1 MQERIP
7 QSIAKRIVFKA
18 FLAADHVTAADET
31 LTIPVQI
38 SKNGGAFANLATPAN
53 ATHMDPH
60 GSGWYYIQLAI
71 ADTDTLGPLVV
82 RGTEGTIDPVELIY
96 EVVAATNAGF
106 TALPAVAAGAAS
118 GLPLKD
124 ASNFLNVANIPA
136 YTAGATSGLALVGSS
151 MIVPDTQKV
160 DMNTIKTK
168 AVVASNTVTFT
179 NGTVAIS
186 GADGDTLKTISD
198 QIDGVVAGSGL
209 TAQQTRDAMKLA
221 PSNGAPIA
229 GSIDAELDTL
239 DTVADAIKV
248 KTDQIGS
255 ANVTV
260 TSPVA
265 QSGEITIYIGNDYL
279 LSEGRALTWVVT
291 GVEVAFLDGAAVTLR
306 ILRAPLFYRGHEPET
321 LEADAE
327 FEGDVVVANEEA
339 TITVELLAADII
351 ELDALRTGYVYQL
364 VAKTTDNTTHTIAA
378 GVFIAVKAIQEPSA

>member
-124 ASNFLNVANIPA
+124 ANNFLNVANIPA

-221 PSNGAPIA
+221 PSTGTPEP
-229 GSIDAELDTL
+229 GSIDAKL
-239 DTVADAIKV
+239 DAIGAGAGA
-248 KTDQIGS
+248 IEHE
-255 ANVTV
+255 VTITNAV
-260 TSPVA
+260 GTFISDVDCWVYTEAGMVNLVA
-265 QSGEITIYIGNDYL
+265 SGKSD
-279 LSEGRALTWVVT
+279 AL
-291 GVEVAFLDGAAVTLR
+291 GAVT
-306 ILRAPLFYRGHEPET
+306 FW
-321 LEADAE
+321 
-327 FEGDVVVANEEA
+327 
-339 TITVELLAADII
+339 
-351 ELDALRTGYVYQL
+351 LDAGTYYIKCQ
-364 VAKTTDNTTHTIAA
+364 KS
-378 GVFIAVKAIQEPSA
+378 GVNFSNPTAFTVI